1 MMGPGGL
8 KQVYRLLIMLDL
20 RFFLDLYH
28 FYMTDS
34 SRDESSVIGKF
45 TYTSVLTKVY
55 FFNALSGGS
64 DAMMFYRLPKI
75 NTDFKN
81 FVKIS
86 SFKERFIV
94 FLWSC
99 SSPIW

>member
-1 MMGPGGL
+1 
-8 KQVYRLLIMLDL
+8 
-20 RFFLDLYH
+20 
-28 FYMTDS
+28 MTDS

-75 NTDFKN
+75 NTDFK
-81 FVKIS
+81 IS
-86 SFKERFIV
+86 
-94 FLWSC
+94 LWKF
-99 SSPIW
+99 

>member
-75 NTDFKN
+75 NTDFKI

-86 SFKERFIV
+86 SF
-94 FLWSC
+94 
-99 SSPIW
+99 